1 MAKLEKRERNMP
13 VTQLEQVY
21 KLMLTE
27 YPDLLT
33 AEQVAEIL
41 GVSRQYV
48 YGMINDGYL
57 FGVKV
62 GKAYKVSKIKLIEYL
77 IGENAA

>member
-1 MAKLEKRERNMP
+1 M
-13 VTQLEQVY
+13 TQSEEAY

-33 AEQVAEIL
+33 AEQVGAIL

-48 YGMINDGYL
+48 YGMINGGYIY
-57 FGVKV
+57 GIKI
-62 GKAYKVSKIKLIEYL
+62 GKSYKVSKIRLIEYL
-77 IGENAA
+77 IGGKVA